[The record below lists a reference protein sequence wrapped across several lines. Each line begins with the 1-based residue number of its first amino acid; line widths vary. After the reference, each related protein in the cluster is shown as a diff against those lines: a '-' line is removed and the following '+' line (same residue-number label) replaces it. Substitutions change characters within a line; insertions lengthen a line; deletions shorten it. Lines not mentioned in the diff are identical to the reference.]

1 MQYTHSE
8 HPISPEGKQFLAS
21 LTQDERNLQVLA
33 QKMLGSSYFIEKTH
47 GFKAWIAVNAASIA
61 ANAASIAVNAASIGA
76 NAASLAAKAST
87 KPSSKKE

>member
-1 MQYTHSE
+1 MQYSHPE

-47 GFKAWIAVNAASIA
+47 GFKVWLAV
-61 ANAASIAVNAASIGA
+61 
-76 NAASLAAKAST
+76 NAASLAAKVSDP
-87 KPSSKKE
+87 KPSAKKE

>member
-61 ANAASIAVNAASIGA
+61 VNAASIAS

-87 KPSSKKE
+87 KPSAKKE